1 MKKLIVILLLA
12 LFTAGI
18 SSCASEGFD
27 TDPAIPEVQLDD
39 QAGETEEEEE
49 DPGDPTGAK

>member
-1 MKKLIVILLLA
+1 MKKFIIILLLA

-27 TDPAIPEVQLDD
+27 TDPVIPEVQVDD

-49 DPGDPTGAK
+49 EGIEPQ